1 MKKILLLVST
11 FSALCANLN
20 AQNSNIKVG
29 IKNMSMI
36 DNEKNTLEKPI
47 TIPNS
52 KAASTINVGTSDN
65 VFSILGDRQN
75 QDVYKAMKKILLLV
89 STFSALC
96 ANLNAQNSNIKVGIK
111 NMSMI
116 DNEKNTLEK
125 PITIPNSKAAS
136 TINVGTSDNV
146 FSILGDRQNQV
157 VY

>member
-1 MKKILLLVST
+1 
-11 FSALCANLN
+11 
-20 AQNSNIKVG
+20 
-29 IKNMSMI
+29 
-36 DNEKNTLEKPI
+36 
-47 TIPNS
+47 
-52 KAASTINVGTSDN
+52 
-65 VFSILGDRQN
+65 
-75 QDVYKAMKKILLLV
+75 MKKILLLV

-157 VY
+157 VYNANINTIAFVHRQNAGGAGGSGIISIDYSTDGGANW